1 MSIITI
7 NSIIKFLGID
17 FCIGFSFLKFTNLSN
32 SNRKYTIS
40 IIISSIFLAIFQSVL
55 QLFTPLGFRIFVIYF
70 TYALILCKLTTT
82 PLWNTTVKL
91 IISTALSYISFS
103 ISVLII
109 ALIMKFALFN
119 IPTNDTLAL
128 IISAILSNVFIYC
141 FFKIKRFKKGIPFIN
156 SSNSNDYLDIFVL
169 SVNIIIIFMYF
180 LFTEVYRLTLIY
192 FMVGLSLFAFI
203 LLLIIQKSFIL
214 YQKQKLQ
221 TKTLKE
227 YEHELQ
233 ETKQKLSTAISE
245 KANLVKS
252 NHEFYHRQ
260 KAIERKLDLLLL
272 KTTNNSNVE
281 FGEDYG
287 DILERLKQLS
297 KEYNAKTQIIPKLP
311 KTNITEIDDMLSY
324 MQSECLANNIEFILK
339 IECDINYLLDKFI
352 NKNDLE
358 TLLGDLIRNAIIAI
372 NHSNND
378 FRSIM
383 VIFGIKD
390 DIYELCI
397 LDSGIPFE
405 INTLVNLG
413 LAPASTH
420 LDEGGTG
427 IGFITTFETLNKYSA
442 SIIINE
448 LLDNNY
454 SKSIEI
460 KFDKSLNYTVISNRI
475 DEIEKCNNE
484 KRKIILKS
492 DTAKC

>member
-1 MSIITI
+1 MSTFGHYIFLLEFHLSLNLAFTKISPIKLTNKLKIISITLSAIILLILHVNLSYPLPIKVAFTSLFYTFLYTSLLHIEFYNSFVIVLVSTTLSFFYSMLSIILTAGFI
-7 NSIIKFLGID
+7 MITKFDYTNPFTFIIYFL
-17 FCIGFSFLKFTNLSN
+17 LQ
-32 SNRKYTIS
+32 
-40 IIISSIFLAIFQSVL
+40 SIFLF
-55 QLFTPLGFRIFVIYF
+55 
-70 TYALILCKLTTT
+70 
-82 PLWNTTVKL
+82 
-91 IISTALSYISFS
+91 ST
-103 ISVLII
+103 
-109 ALIMKFALFN
+109 
-119 IPTNDTLAL
+119 
-128 IISAILSNVFIYC
+128 
-141 FFKIKRFKKGIPFIN
+141 FKIKRFKNGFPFLCNQNKNFYITN
-156 SSNSNDYLDIFVL
+156 FVL
-169 SVNIIIIFMYF
+169 ILSIIVVITYFFITRPKNISTSSLIIYFILLIIIFII
-180 LFTEVYRLTLIY
+180 LI
-192 FMVGLSLFAFI
+192 
-203 LLLIIQKSFIL
+203 QQNFIL

>member
-1 MSIITI
+1 MNIFGNYIFLIGFHLSLNYAFFKISCSTLKSKLKIFSIVTTFILLVILHVSLSFSLPTKIAFTSLIYTLLYTSLLHSDFHYSFIVVLISTTLGFFNSVLSMIITTC
-7 NSIIKFLGID
+7 IIKILNVQSPHYFLFI
-17 FCIGFSFLKFTNLSN
+17 
-32 SNRKYTIS
+32 
-40 IIISSIFLAIFQSVL
+40 
-55 QLFTPLGFRIFVIYF
+55 IYF
-70 TYALILCKLTTT
+70 IAQICFMY
-82 PLWNTTVKL
+82 
-91 IISTALSYISFS
+91 ST
-103 ISVLII
+103 
-109 ALIMKFALFN
+109 
-119 IPTNDTLAL
+119 
-128 IISAILSNVFIYC
+128 
-141 FFKIKRFKKGIPFIN
+141 FKIKRLKNGFPFLRNQTIN
-156 SSNSNDYLDIFVL
+156 FYITNFILILNIIVVITYFFIMGPNSISISTLVIYFILL
-169 SVNIIIIFMYF
+169 IIIFII
-180 LFTEVYRLTLIY
+180 LI
-192 FMVGLSLFAFI
+192 
-203 LLLIIQKSFIL
+203 QQNFIL

-297 KEYNAKTQIIPKLP
+297 KEYDAKTQIIPKLP

-358 TLLGDLIRNAIIAI
+358 TLLGDFIRNAIIAI

-405 INTLVNLG
+405 ITTLVNLG

-427 IGFITTFETLNKYSA
+427 IGFITTFETLNKYST

>member
-1 MSIITI
+1 MSIAI
-7 NSIIKFLGID
+7 NNIIKFLGLNI
-17 FCIGFSFLKFTNLSN
+17 CIGFSFFKLENYSHSN
-32 SNRKYTIS
+32 KKYIVTIVLTS
-40 IIISSIFLAIFQSVL
+40 ILLATFQGLL
-55 QLFTPLGFRIFVIYF
+55 QLFTPLGLRIFLIYF
-70 TYALILCKLTTT
+70 TYAIILCKIYDIS
-82 PLWNTTVKL
+82 LWNTIIKL
-91 IISTALSYISFS
+91 IISIALSYIAFIIS
-103 ISVLII
+103 ISFITLLIKLTTLHI
-109 ALIMKFALFN
+109 LK
-119 IPTNDTLAL
+119 NDILAL
-128 IISAILSNVFIYC
+128 TLSAVLGNIFIYY
-141 FFKIKRFKKGIPFIN
+141 FFKIKRFKKGIPFLN
-156 SSNSNDYLDIFVL
+156 NYKSNDYIDIFVL

-180 LFTEVYRLTLIY
+180 LLNEMHHLSFLY
-192 FMVGLSLFAFI
+192 FMVGFVLFALI
-203 LLLIIQKSFIL
+203 MLLILQKSFIL

-427 IGFITTFETLNKYSA
+427 IGFITTFETLNKYST

>member
-1 MSIITI
+1 MSIQTI
-7 NSIIKFLGID
+7 NTIIKFLGINL
-17 FCIGFSFLKFTNLSN
+17 CIGFSFYKLSYN
-32 SNRKYTIS
+32 SKLTKNYTIT
-40 IIISSIFLAIFQSVL
+40 IIIASIFLAIFQSIL
-55 QLFTPLGFRIFVIYF
+55 QVFTPLGFRILLIYF
-70 TYALILCKLTTT
+70 SYTLILYKLSNA
-82 PLWNTTVKL
+82 PLWNTIVKL
-91 IISTALSYISFS
+91 IISIALSYISFIIS
-103 ISVLII
+103 IAIT
-109 ALIMKFALFN
+109 ALPINLTIFN
-119 IPTNDTLAL
+119 IPFKDTLAL
-128 IISAILSNVFIYC
+128 IPTSILSSIFIYY
-141 FFKIKRFKKGIPFIN
+141 FFKIKRFKNGIPFLN
-156 SSNSNDYLDIFVL
+156 NCTSNDYLDIFVL
-169 SVNIIIIFMYF
+169 SVNILIIFMYF
-180 LFTEVYRLTLIY
+180 LLNEVYQLSFLYFLIGFVLFTLIT
-192 FMVGLSLFAFI
+192 
-203 LLLIIQKSFIL
+203 LLIIQKSFIL

-358 TLLGDLIRNAIIAI
+358 TLLGDFIRNAIIAI

-405 INTLVNLG
+405 ITTLVNLG

-427 IGFITTFETLNKYSA
+427 IGFITTFETLNKYST